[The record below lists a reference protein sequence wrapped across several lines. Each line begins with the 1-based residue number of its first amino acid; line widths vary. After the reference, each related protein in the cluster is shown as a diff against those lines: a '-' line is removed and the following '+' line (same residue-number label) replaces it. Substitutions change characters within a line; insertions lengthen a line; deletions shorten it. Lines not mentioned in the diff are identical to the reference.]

1 MASWVSTLTSWHG
14 TLTKSTAKVMLIYM
28 KSARVMYF
36 RVRSDGVEPRIDE
49 LQGGDS
55 ANGHEFVQLHNE

>member
-14 TLTKSTAKVMLIYM
+14 TLTKSTVKVMLIYM
-28 KSARVMYF
+28 ELARVMYF

-55 ANGHEFVQLHNE
+55 SNGHEFVQLHNE